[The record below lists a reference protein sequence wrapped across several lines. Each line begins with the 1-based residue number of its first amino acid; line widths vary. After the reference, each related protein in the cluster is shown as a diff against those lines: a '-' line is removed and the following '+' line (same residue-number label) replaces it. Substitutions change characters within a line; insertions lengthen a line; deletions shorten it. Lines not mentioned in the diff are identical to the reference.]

1 MRLDNYINGRWTAA
15 DAQDALDVLNPAT
28 EEVLAEVPLCG
39 DAEVDAAARAGQA
52 AFDSW
57 RRTPIVDRVQPLYEL
72 KTLLERHA
80 EELAAIVTRENGK
93 NHAEAMGSVRRG
105 IQMVEVAIGSPS
117 LMMGQALEDVA
128 RGVDCT
134 SMRQPLGVF
143 ACIAPFNFP
152 AMVPMWFFP
161 FAVAC
166 GNSFIVKPSEQ
177 VPLSSKMIFDLVHD
191 CGFPEGVLNMVHGGR
206 EAVEAIVT
214 HPMIQGVSFVGS
226 SPVAEVVY
234 RGAAQQGKRVQAL
247 GGAKNFIVVMP
258 DAKMDETLDAIT
270 ASAFGCCGE
279 RCLAASVILTV
290 GDCHDE
296 VRDGLRERMDKITVG
311 DGSQPGI
318 DMGPLISAPHKEKV
332 LGLVQAG
339 VDEGA
344 QLLRDG
350 REDALPDKGFFLG
363 PCLFD
368 EVTPEMTIAREEVF
382 GPVLSIMRADSLDDA
397 IAIARRHPL
406 ANASSIFTTSG
417 AAARQFQYEID
428 ASMVGVNI
436 GVAAPMAMFGFG
448 GAKGSFYG
456 DLKAHGREAYDFY
469 TDRKVTISR
478 W

>member
-1 MRLDNYINGRWTAA
+1 MRLSNYIGGEWAA
-15 DAQDALDVLNPAT
+15 AEAADALDVLNPAT
-28 EEVLAEVPLCG
+28 EEVIAEVPLCG
-39 DAEVDAAARAGQA
+39 DAEIDAAARAGRA
-52 AFDSW
+52 AFEEW
-57 RRTPIVDRVQPLYEL
+57 RRTPVVDRVQPLYAL
-72 KTLLERHA
+72 KERLERGA

-93 NHAEAMGSVRRG
+93 NLAEAMGSVRRG
-105 IQMVEVAIGSPS
+105 IQMVEVAIGSPA

-134 SMRQPLGVF
+134 SMRQPMGVF

-177 VPLSSKMIFDLVHD
+177 VPLSTQRIFEWIDE
-191 CGFPEGVLNMVHGGR
+191 CGFPAGVLNMVHGGR

-214 HPMIQGVSFVGS
+214 HPMIEGVSFVGS
-226 SPVAEVVY
+226 SPVAEIVY

-258 DAKMDETLDAIT
+258 DADLDATVEAIA

-290 GDCHDE
+290 GDCHDRI
-296 VRDGLRERMDKITVG
+296 RDGLRARMDRITVG

-318 DMGPLISAPHKEKV
+318 EMGPLISAPHREKV
-332 LGLVQAG
+332 LAFVQQG

-344 QLLRDG
+344 TLLRDG
-350 REDALPDKGFFLG
+350 REDDLPDKGFFLG

-368 EVTPEMTIAREEVF
+368 DVTPEMTIAREEIF
-382 GPVLSIMRADSLDDA
+382 GPVLCLMRAGDLDEA

-417 AAARQFQYEID
+417 AAARRFQYEID

-436 GVAAPMAMFGFG
+436 GVAAPMAFFGFG
-448 GAKGSFYG
+448 GAKGSFFG

-469 TDRKVTISR
+469 TDRKVVISR